1 MQHTGVWTHGEMAGA
16 TDGKFQS
23 TRGDRRS
30 RGSLGKK
37 AEPGKAGGREE
48 VMRTPRGMLEGS
60 GVVTAFW
67 IKDKVSFSE
76 RWDEMDPK
84 PVKFPVRDC
93 EQGLTFFK
101 ACVHLDVEDY
111 RPLCHFMA
119 QIVAN
124 KRGLPTSLT
133 ARLQTQKFF
142 TRLAGALRPALCFG
156 ERCCGK
162 CQARAG

>member
-1 MQHTGVWTHGEMAGA
+1 MVGA

-37 AEPGKAGGREE
+37 AEPGKAGRREE
-48 VMRTPRGMLEGS
+48 VIRTPRGMLEGR

-84 PVKFPVRDC
+84 PVKFPVRDR

-101 ACVHLDVEDY
+101 ACVHLDMEDY

-133 ARLQTQKFF
+133 ACLQTQKFY
-142 TRLAGALRPALCFG
+142 THLVGALSPALCFA
-156 ERCCGK
+156 ERHTLCCGK
-162 CQARAG
+162 CQAQAG